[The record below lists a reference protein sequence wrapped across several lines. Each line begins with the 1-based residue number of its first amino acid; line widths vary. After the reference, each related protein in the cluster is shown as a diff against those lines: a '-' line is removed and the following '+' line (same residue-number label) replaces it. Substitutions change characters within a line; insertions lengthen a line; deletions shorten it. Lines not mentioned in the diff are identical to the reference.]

1 MVKHPKE
8 WIFCGCNEIQNPRKR
23 YGLINYQRLL
33 ALLQMRGLEDLQED
47 SQQWI
52 EDALVSRNYSRDTK
66 WTEGIAVGSKRF
78 VVATKERLGIKAKGR
93 KVLGQ
98 DGTHELREP
107 PAPYKGHF
115 GTEKG
120 LLRPENTYYWNASP

>member
-1 MVKHPKE
+1 MAYYSE
-8 WIFCGCNEIQNPRKR
+8 
-23 YGLINYQRLL
+23 
-33 ALLQMRGLEDLQED
+33 M
-47 SQQWI
+47 SQ
-52 EDALVSRNYSRDTK
+52 DHLPSDYS
-66 WTEGIAVGSKRF
+66 
-78 VVATKERLGIKAKGR
+78 KERLGIKAKGS